1 MSSGRVPTG
10 TAEMDALLGGGL
22 ERKTITQL
30 FGEPGSG
37 KSTLC
42 LLAVVAVLRSGMKVI
57 FFDTEGFSVERFR
70 QLAGPDAETI
80 AERLF
85 IFEPSDFERQ
95 GLMIAESERLMK
107 KGDIGLLAMDSATAL
122 YRTELGATRD
132 AQRRL
137 ARQMVHILGLAK
149 KFDIPVIITNQV
161 YVDVETDEY
170 RGLGGTSLLHIS
182 KVIVRVEKKDG
193 VRRATLVKHRSLPEG
208 AFFDFV
214 ITGNGIRGV

>member
-1 MSSGRVPTG
+1 MSGERVPTG
-10 TAEMDALLGGGL
+10 TVELDALLGGGL

-30 FGEPGSG
+30 YGEPGSG

-42 LLAVVAVLRSGMKVI
+42 LLAMVAVLRSGQKVI
-57 FFDTEGFSVERFR
+57 LFDTEGFSVERFR
-70 QLAGPDAETI
+70 QLAGPDAEAL

-85 IFEPSDFERQ
+85 LFEPSDFERQ

-149 KFDIPVIITNQV
+149 KFDIPVLITNQV
-161 YVDVETDEY
+161 YVDVETDEF

-193 VRRATLVKHRSLPEG
+193 GRRAVLVKHRSLPEG

>member
-1 MSSGRVPTG
+1 MSSERVPTG
-10 TAEMDALLGGGL
+10 TAELDALLGGGL

>member
-1 MSSGRVPTG
+1 
-10 TAEMDALLGGGL
+10 
-22 ERKTITQL
+22 
-30 FGEPGSG
+30 
-37 KSTLC
+37 
-42 LLAVVAVLRSGMKVI
+42 MKVI

>member
-1 MSSGRVPTG
+1 MSSERVPTG